1 MLIFSILSYPCTF
14 LYYSIFVFFY
24 VKKLIFCWFCNPCQS
39 SPLYTFLVSLW
50 FILSVLFFIFYSLT
64 LVTVCILSSSFRLE
78 ESNGEKK
85 KLEHM
90 TKLKDKKIEALE
102 SRYTWFATWEGR
114 VGQRMAGMGFMVFYL
129 LRGKKYNNS
138 VLRIAVWLK

>member
-1 MLIFSILSYPCTF
+1 MLFLQSMSIFSTLHLPR
-14 LYYSIFVFFY
+14 IFVIYSFRFIFF
-24 VKKLIFCWFCNPCQS
+24 
-39 SPLYTFLVSLW
+39 
-50 FILSVLFFIFYSLT
+50 FYSLT

-102 SRYTWFATWEGR
+102 SRYT
-114 VGQRMAGMGFMVFYL
+114 
-129 LRGKKYNNS
+129 
-138 VLRIAVWLK
+138 